1 LKGRIAIMQH
11 SLKLSI
17 VALTIGIVVT
27 LLLYIFVVQSP
38 YILGVGCVL
47 GVYLAKISSLKSA
60 AFHGAIIAIPLAVYI
75 NFISSA
81 GGDISPTIIGKSA
94 SIFIF
99 TLMGGILGLIYVW
112 IRNQLRN
119 GTTFFS

>member
-1 LKGRIAIMQH
+1 MNH
-11 SLKLSI
+11 SFKLSMIALI
-17 VALTIGIVVT
+17 VSIAVT
-27 LLLYIFVVQSP
+27 LLLYVLVVQSP

-60 AFHGAIIAIPLAVYI
+60 AIHGAIVAIPLAVYI

-81 GGDISPTIIGKSA
+81 GGGISPTIIGKSA

-99 TLMGGILGLIYVW
+99 TIMGGILGLIYVW

>member
-1 LKGRIAIMQH
+1 MQH

-17 VALTIGIVVT
+17 LALIIGIAVT
-27 LLLYIFVVQSP
+27 LLLYVFVVQSP

-47 GVYLAKISSLKSA
+47 GVYLAKVSSLKSA
-60 AFHGAIIAIPLAVYI
+60 VFHGAIVAIPLAVYI

-81 GGDISPTIIGKSA
+81 NNDISPTLLGKSI

-99 TLMGGILGLIYVW
+99 AIAGGILGLIYVW
-112 IRNQLRN
+112 IRNELKN
-119 GTTFFS
+119 GTSFFS

>member
-1 LKGRIAIMQH
+1 MQH

-17 VALTIGIVVT
+17 LALTISIAVT

-38 YILGVGCVL
+38 YILGVVCVL

-60 AFHGAIIAIPLAVYI
+60 VFHGAIVAIPLAVYI
-75 NFISSA
+75 NFISSTDN
-81 GGDISPTIIGKSA
+81 GISPTLLGKSV
-94 SIFIF
+94 STFIF
-99 TLMGGILGLIYVW
+99 TIMGGVLGFMYVW

>member
-1 LKGRIAIMQH
+1 MQH

-17 VALTIGIVVT
+17 LALTISITVT
-27 LLLYIFVVQSP
+27 LLLYILVVQSP

-47 GVYLAKISSLKSA
+47 GVYLAKISSLKNA
-60 AFHGAIIAIPLAVYI
+60 ALHGAIVAIPLAIYI
-75 NFISSA
+75 NFLSSA
-81 GGDISPTIIGKSA
+81 DNGISPTLLGKSV
-94 SIFIF
+94 STFIF
-99 TLMGGILGLIYVW
+99 AIMGGVLGLMYVW